1 MIKMSIMKVFIELHI
16 IQCDLLL
23 LQSVEVYKTSFK
35 RTRCLIQHHDA
46 IKGHD
51 QELIYLV
58 QLLLKCVLV
67 LDAFKPIKVGLS
79 TFKKLTSI
87 KAL

>member
-1 MIKMSIMKVFIELHI
+1 MIKVSVMKVFIELHI
-16 IQCDLLL
+16 IQCDMLL
-23 LQSVEVYKTSFK
+23 LQSVEVYKTSYQ
-35 RTRCLIQHHDA
+35 RTRCLMEHHDA

-58 QLLLKCVLV
+58 RLLLKCVLV
-67 LDAFKPIKVGLS
+67 MDTFRPIKVGLS
-79 TFKKLTSI
+79 TFKKLTSM